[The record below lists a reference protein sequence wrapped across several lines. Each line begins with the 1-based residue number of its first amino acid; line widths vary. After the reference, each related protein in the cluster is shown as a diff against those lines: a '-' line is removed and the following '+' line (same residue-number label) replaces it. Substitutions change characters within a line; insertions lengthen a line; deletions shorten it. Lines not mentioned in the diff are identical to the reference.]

1 MTDVGRARQ
10 VGGRIEPIAPVA
22 PAAPA
27 PLPAQ
32 SSQSGQSAH
41 AGPSGGTLHSLRTY
55 PDFRLLL
62 SGTLATNS
70 AFWMYQV
77 AAGWLAL
84 DLTDSALFVG
94 LTGFAGG
101 IPLLLLSIPAGVA
114 IDRVDR
120 RVVLRYAQWGVM
132 VVSALFALL
141 VATDLIA
148 PWSMLVLC
156 AAYGTAMSFVFPTR
170 TAIVPSLVERTDLA
184 NAIALNAAAQ
194 NATRVVG
201 PALAGILIAIVG
213 VTGSFAVAA
222 LLQILALSSTG
233 RLPDIAAGGT
243 SRRAAGK
250 GNLTHG
256 LRIVAADPFLVG
268 LILMALATNVL
279 VMPYINLMPVFARD
293 ELDVGSTGLGFL
305 LASTGVGTVLGA
317 LWVARSARLVT
328 WHPAQPLSAA
338 VFTVLVLIFSF
349 SPSVASAV
357 PVLFAAGCASAAF
370 LAINQTSLQLRVADE
385 SRGRVLSIYLLTWGM
400 LPLGQLLVG
409 ALADWLGT
417 PPALAIACVGA
428 LIWIAIVV
436 IRVPA
441 TRR

>member
-1 MTDVGRARQ
+1 MTEVGRARQ
-10 VGGRIEPIAPVA
+10 AGGRIEPIAPVA
-22 PAAPA
+22 SAAA
-27 PLPAQ
+27 VTA
-32 SSQSGQSAH
+32 SSSGK
-41 AGPSGGTLHSLRTY
+41 SGGTLHSLRAY

-84 DLTDSALFVG
+84 DLTDSAFFVG
-94 LTGFAGG
+94 LTGFASG

-120 RVVLRYAQWGVM
+120 RVILRYAQWGVM
-132 VVSALFALL
+132 IVAALFALL
-141 VATDLIA
+141 VATDHIA
-148 PWSMLVLC
+148 RWSMLVLC
-156 AAYGTAMSFVFPTR
+156 AAYGTAMAFVFPTR
-170 TAIVPSLVERTDLA
+170 TTIVPSLVQRHDLA

-201 PALAGILIAIVG
+201 PALAGILIAVFG

-222 LLQILALSSTG
+222 LLQILALSSTA
-233 RLPDIAAGGT
+233 RLPDAAAGGT
-243 SRRAAGK
+243 SQGAGGK

-256 LRIVAADPFLVG
+256 LRLVAADPFLVG

-305 LASTGVGTVLGA
+305 LAATGVGTVIGA

-328 WHPAQPLSAA
+328 WHPAQPISAV

-349 SPSVASAV
+349 SPSVIAAA
-357 PVLFAAGCASAAF
+357 PLLFLAGCASAAF
-370 LAINQTSLQLRVADE
+370 LAINQTSLQLRVSDE

-400 LPLGQLLVG
+400 LPLGQLVVG
-409 ALADWLGT
+409 SLADWLGT
-417 PPALAIACVGA
+417 PPALAFACLGA
-428 LIWIAIVV
+428 LIWVAIVV